1 MQLFN
6 PDNPPIARA
15 SDPHTSHLAA
25 QQVDRKVT
33 DKHRGLLAYYVNNG
47 PQTDDQASEWA
58 VRQNLYTR
66 HEQARRAIRTLRD
79 HDLLTLCLDI
89 DGTPMTDVN
98 SSGRSAQL
106 WHSTFKADA
115 LFRVFPPLRC
125 PKCHKAGG
133 HNCES

>member
-47 PQTDDQASEWA
+47 PHTDDQASEWA

-79 HDLLTLCLDI
+79 HQMLTLCLDG
-89 DGTPMTDVN
+89 DGVVITDVN
-98 SSGRSAQL
+98 SSGRVAQL
-106 WHSTFKADA
+106 WRPTVKAERA
-115 LFRVFPPLRC
+115 V
-125 PKCHKAGG
+125 G
-133 HNCES
+133 